1 MAAFRIA
8 WQTIR
13 HLNHRGYIY
22 IWANLICAACM
33 LPIVTAPAAWA
44 GLVYL
49 TYQMHRAPHA
59 DLNDYWQ
66 GFRENL
72 RRGLWVTLLNA
83 AVISVN
89 VVNLMAY
96 RDLHD
101 PFTDAMRFVW
111 FGTLALWFTVQ
122 LYLWPI
128 LMHMVTP
135 TLKGALR
142 NALVMV
148 ILNPVFTLVVWVIL
162 FALWSLSTL
171 LVAAWLLLTL
181 SVMSIFLTRAVL
193 DRLGVGVYIAE
204 EQNQETAA

>member
-8 WQTIR
+8 WQTLR
-13 HLNHRGYIY
+13 HLNHRGYVY
-22 IWANLICAACM
+22 IWANLMCVACM
-33 LPIVTAPAAWA
+33 MPIVTAPAAWA
-44 GLVYL
+44 GLVRL
-49 TYQMHRAPHA
+49 TYQMHRAPTA

-72 RRGLWVTLLNA
+72 RRGLWVALLNA
-83 AVISVN
+83 AVIGVN

-101 PFTDAMRFVW
+101 PLTDGLRFVW
-111 FGTLALWFTVQ
+111 FAALALWFTVQ

-128 LMHMVTP
+128 MQHMVTP

-148 ILNPVFTLVVWVIL
+148 MLNPLFTLIVWAFL
-162 FALWSLSTL
+162 FLLWSLSTL
-171 LVAAWLLLTL
+171 LTAAWLLLTL

-193 DRLGVGVYIAE
+193 DRLGVVVYSPE
-204 EQNQETAA
+204 EQVQDPSA